1 MYKRQVTHLAELP
14 QGQPERKRRVLAMV
28 AQMDKEGFGN
38 CSNYYECEAV
48 CPAEIPATVIAK
60 LNREY
65 AVASAKETA
74 GVE

>member
-1 MYKRQVTHLAELP
+1 MLFVGAKVTHLSLLP
-14 QGQPERKRRVLAMV
+14 QGQPERNKRALAMV

-48 CPAEIPATVIAK
+48 CPANIPATVIAK

-65 AVASAKETA
+65 TSASAKDA
-74 GVE
+74 V

>member
-1 MYKRQVTHLAELP
+1 
-14 QGQPERKRRVLAMV
+14 MV

-48 CPAEIPATVIAK
+48 CPAEIPATVMST

-65 AVASAKETA
+65 TVASARDTV
-74 GVE
+74 G

>member
-1 MYKRQVTHLAELP
+1 
-14 QGQPERKRRVLAMV
+14 VLSMV

-65 AVASAKETA
+65 AGAGAKDTV